1 MKTPEHDP
9 FPSSPPSK
17 FSSSNQPTET
27 GNVNRSRQL
36 FAIGEIGAL
45 LITAFALYELA
56 VSPGGESE
64 IVQDRRTR
72 TIQLDVLNATGE
84 SKLAQR
90 LTDHLRRKG
99 FDVVEMG
106 NYREG
111 VLEKTL
117 VVDRGGNKQAALQVA
132 GALGVPGRQV
142 IEKRDKTLY
151 LDVTVIIGK
160 DFKTLSPFR

>member
-1 MKTPEHDP
+1 MITSEHDP
-9 FPSSPPSK
+9 SPSAPTPQ
-17 FSSSNQPTET
+17 FSSSNQPSET
-27 GNVNRSRQL
+27 GSVSRSRRL
-36 FAIGEIGAL
+36 LALAGTGAL
-45 LITAFALYELA
+45 LITAFVLYKVA
-56 VSPGGESE
+56 VPAVGESE
-64 IVQDRRTR
+64 TVQGERTR

-84 SKLAQR
+84 SRLAQR

-132 GALGVPGRQV
+132 GALGIPDRQV
-142 IEKRDKTLY
+142 IEKRDNTLY

-160 DFKTLSPFR
+160 DFRTLSPFK